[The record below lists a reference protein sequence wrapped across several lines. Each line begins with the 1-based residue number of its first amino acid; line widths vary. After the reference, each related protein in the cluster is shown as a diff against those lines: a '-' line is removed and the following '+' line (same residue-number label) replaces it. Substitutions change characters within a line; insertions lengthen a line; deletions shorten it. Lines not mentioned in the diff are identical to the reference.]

1 MWSNG
6 LTFFVFLNLHLHLCL
21 SMHYSSSPGP
31 ARGEPRGGEAGLPR
45 ARPRGARAGAGRAL
59 GGASRARLRVARTL
73 QGLFSAV
80 SNSIFAT
87 VTNYSF
93 ETKHS
98 PRSTQCI
105 PLHGSAIS
113 NLCLKNCQKIQHP
126 QVHPDRAHPFA
137 PFSVK
142 NRPKK
147 ILFGNF
153 WLKSPRYRNPWTH
166 GAPVRSGKWSS
177 M

>member
-21 SMHYSSSPGP
+21 SMHDSSSPGP

-113 NLCLKNCQKIQHP
+113 NFCLKICQKKFNTP
-126 QVHPDRAHPFA
+126 RSTRTGPTRATA
-137 PFSVK
+137 
-142 NRPKK
+142 
-147 ILFGNF
+147 
-153 WLKSPRYRNPWTH
+153 SPRSGSR
-166 GAPVRSGKWSS
+166 GAERPAGWRAAERSCVR
-177 M
+177 